1 MKKTII
7 AFAAFAATCAAQA
20 GGFYIGGQ
28 YGSAGVKSED
38 VNTSVDSGRIFGGYR
53 LNEVVAIELGYTQL
67 NGANYTLNTTTLG
80 QRLLGRSAITRG
92 TLTMNGL
99 DLSAIVSPFSSVRGL
114 YFRAGVT
121 EFNTK
126 DEWTNF
132 LDGAAQDSKSKTYGG
147 LGTTFGIG
155 YDWKLGPGALRFEA
169 NQMFSIS
176 DLRDNDAMTYS
187 IGYLYAF

>member
-1 MKKTII
+1 MKKAII
-7 AFAAFAATCAAQA
+7 ALAAVAATCAAQA

-28 YGSAGVKSED
+28 YGSAGVKFGD

-53 LNEVVAIELGYTQL
+53 LNEVVALELGYTQL
-67 NGANYTLNTTTLG
+67 NGANYTENTTTPG
-80 QRLLGRSAITRG
+80 QRMMGLSSITRG
-92 TLTMNGL
+92 TLTMNGV
-99 DLSAIVSPFSSVRGL
+99 DVSAIVSPFSSVRGL

-126 DEWTNF
+126 DEWTDFYN
-132 LDGAAQDSKSKTYGG
+132 GAVQRSNSRTYGG
-147 LGTTFGIG
+147 LGTTFGVG
-155 YDWKLGPGALRFEA
+155 YDWKLGSGALRIEA